1 MQIREYGKGK
11 VILVIAEKGKYLA
24 LKGIENSEELIG
36 KPIRITLEQPGIIPE
51 FEEREVE
58 E

>member
-1 MQIREYGKGK
+1 MKTHEFKRVT
-11 VILVIAEKGKYLA
+11 VISTDENKYLI
-24 LKGIENSEELIG
+24 LKNVENSEELIG
-36 KPIRITLEQPGIIPE
+36 KPKRIVFDRDGIIPE

>member
-1 MQIREYGKGK
+1 MQTLTCKRVT
-11 VILVIAEKGKYLA
+11 VITADTNKYLA
-24 LKGIENSEELIG
+24 LKHMENSEEIIG
-36 KPIRITLEQPGIIPE
+36 KPVRLILENTGIIPE